1 MGKQVAEA
9 HKVAAV
15 CLVALF
21 LAFGFRSPR
30 STKLT
35 SVSTELAELR
45 FKIETEHVAA
55 MEADEKAKREIEKLK
70 MQLAMQTLPTSPHL
84 GAFSNAETA
93 RQDPQSDVAPVVSVS
108 DDHPGEPP
116 AARPEIR
123 LTTTS
128 KHQVFCRSLPR
139 FATRR
144 PTTRSRTTSLPACLA
159 HPLTQSPPGCRNL
172 SAPLTHP
179 LCEPQAGW
187 L

>member
-45 FKIETEHVAA
+45 LKIETEHVAA

-70 MQLAMQTLPTSPHL
+70 MQLAMQTLPASPHL

-93 RQDPQSDVAPVVSVS
+93 RQDPFDVAPVVSAS
-108 DDHPGEPP
+108 DDHPGDPP
-116 AARPEIR
+116 APRPEIR
-123 LTTTS
+123 LKTTS
-128 KHQVFCRSLPR
+128 KHQVFCLSLPR

-144 PTTRSRTTSLPACLA
+144 PTTRLRTTSLP
-159 HPLTQSPPGCRNL
+159 T
-172 SAPLTHP
+172 
-179 LCEPQAGW
+179 
-187 L
+187 